1 MLWLMVA
8 GQPVGAVLHLQGD
21 SFLAG
26 LVVIGEPVAQG
37 GRLTASSV

>member
-1 MLWLMVA
+1 MPWVMVVS
-8 GQPVGAVLHLQGD
+8 QPIRAVLQLQGD

-26 LVVIGEPVAQG
+26 LVVIGRPVAEG